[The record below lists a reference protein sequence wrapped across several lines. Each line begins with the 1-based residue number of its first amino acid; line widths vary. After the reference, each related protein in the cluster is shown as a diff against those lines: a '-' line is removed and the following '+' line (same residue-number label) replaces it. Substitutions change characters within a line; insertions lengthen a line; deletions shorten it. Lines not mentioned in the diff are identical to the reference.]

1 MGRMKAWIP
10 HEAGLDRL
18 GPVPDGVT
26 VEVYDGGDYPSDPG
40 DVEFLV
46 PPAAPEA
53 ALPGVADTGLAA
65 VRDMPKL
72 RVMQLLSAGVEHWV
86 SAVPDGVTLCS
97 SRGAHTEVT
106 AEWVMGA
113 ALASVR
119 RFDLFARNQSEGRW
133 EVSWGTTLSGKAAV
147 IVGAGSIGAAVARRF
162 EASGMR
168 VRMIARTARPGI
180 GTLADLPGLL
190 PDADVVV
197 IMVPL
202 TAETEGLVDA
212 AFLARMRDG
221 ALLVNAARGKI
232 VDTAALTAEV
242 ASGRLRCALDVTEP
256 EPLPADHELWG
267 LEGAI
272 VTPHVG
278 GAVHGFIERVYP
290 RVGDQI
296 RRLAAGE
303 PLANIVAD
311 GY

>member
-1 MGRMKAWIP
+1 MKAWIP
-10 HEAGLDRL
+10 HEAGLDQL
-18 GPVPDGVT
+18 GPLPDGVT

-40 DVEFLV
+40 GVEFLV
-46 PPAAPEA
+46 PPAAPKA
-53 ALPGVADTGLAA
+53 TLPGMSYSTPPMLQ
-65 VRDMPKL
+65 DMPNLK
-72 RVMQLLSAGVEHWV
+72 VVQLLSAGVEHWV
-86 SAVPDGVTLCS
+86 PLVPDGVMLCNN
-97 SRGAHTEVT
+97 RGAHTEVT
-106 AEWVMGA
+106 AEWVMAA

-119 RFDLFARNQSEGRW
+119 RLDVFARNQSEGRW
-133 EVSWGTTLSGKAAV
+133 ELAWGTTLSGKSAV
-147 IVGAGSIGAAVARRF
+147 IVGAGSIGEAVARRF
-162 EASGMR
+162 EASGMK
-168 VRMIARTARPGI
+168 VQMVARSARPGV
-180 GTLADLPGLL
+180 GTLADLPELL
-190 PDADVVV
+190 PQADVVV

-202 TAETEGLVDA
+202 TPETEGLVDA

-278 GAVHGFIERVYP
+278 GAVLGFIERVYP

-296 RRLAAGE
+296 RRFAAGE
-303 PLANIVAD
+303 ELHNVVEN

>member
-1 MGRMKAWIP
+1 MKAWIP

-18 GPVPDGVT
+18 GPVPDGVV
-26 VEVYDGGDYPSDPG
+26 VEVYDGSDFPSDPG
-40 DVEFLV
+40 GVEFLV
-46 PPAAPEA
+46 PPAAPKA
-53 ALPGVADTGLAA
+53 TLPGMSYATPPVLQ
-65 VRDMPKL
+65 DMPNLK
-72 RVMQLLSAGVEHWV
+72 VVQLLSAGVENWV
-86 SAVPDGVTLCS
+86 PHVPDGVLLCNN
-97 SRGAHTEVT
+97 RGAHTEVT
-106 AEWVMGA
+106 AEWVMAA

-119 RFDLFARNQSEGRW
+119 RLDVFARNQSEGRW
-133 EVSWGTTLSGKAAV
+133 EMSWGTTLSGKTAV
-147 IVGAGSIGAAVARRF
+147 ILGAGSIGAAAARRF
-162 EASGMR
+162 EASGMK
-168 VRMIARTARPGI
+168 VSMVARSARPGV

-190 PDADVVV
+190 PEADVVV
-197 IMVPL
+197 VMVPL
-202 TAETEGLVDA
+202 TPETEGLVDA

-296 RRLAAGE
+296 RRFAAGE
-303 PLANIVAD
+303 PLLNVVTD